1 MKTKL
6 DYILLDNLKRS
17 GNWFVRTD
25 TNEKSYGDFQVAPNG
40 KWNKCPKWGEQT
52 KADCTSGGF
61 FGQAPDGWGYAHPG
75 NRFTFCQTRG
85 KRIIVAADKVKVPEF
100 MVLYEDQEAYDALEY
115 VCPDFRGSLP
125 ICARSG
131 ISLTLPALTEVTGYV
146 WAEQGATLTLP
157 ALTEVT
163 GYVRA
168 EQGATLTLPALT
180 RVGDVWAEQ
189 GATLTLPALTEV
201 TGYVRAYQGATLTLP
216 ALEKAGDVW
225 VNQGA
230 KIDAPKLKP
239 GPLRT

>member
-131 ISLTLPALTEVTGYV
+131 IFLTLPALKEAGYV
-146 WAEQGATLTLP
+146 RVNQGATLTLP
-157 ALTEVT
+157 ALEK
-163 GYVRA
+163 A
-168 EQGATLTLPALT
+168 
-180 RVGDVWAEQ
+180 GDVR
-189 GATLTLPALTEV
+189 V
-201 TGYVRAYQGATLTLP
+201 NQGATLTLP